1 MGKAVV
7 RGREMT
13 MDNRREARV
22 KLLYYLKVYN
32 RQTREVIGQVLDI
45 TSQGFN
51 LLCRDAMRPGEVQ
64 HCVLEMPGDDYAK
77 TSVDLDI
84 ECRWGRH
91 DPIPGFFST
100 GFRFR
105 RISLEHRG
113 WIRKLM
119 AEYARSPN
127 MDFLLA

>member
-1 MGKAVV
+1 
-7 RGREMT
+7 

-22 KLLYYLKVYN
+22 KLLYSLKVYD

-45 TSQGFN
+45 TSQGFH
-51 LLCRDAMRPGEVQ
+51 LMCRDPMQPGEVQ
-64 HCVLEMPGDDYAK
+64 ECVLELPGDDYAK
-77 TSVDLDI
+77 TSVTLDA
-84 ECRWGRH
+84 ECRWGKH
-91 DPIPGFFST
+91 HSTPGFFSF
-100 GFRFR
+100 GFRFK

-119 AEYARSPN
+119 AEYAQSPN

>member
-1 MGKAVV
+1 VKTGTLA
-7 RGREMT
+7 
-13 MDNRREARV
+13 MDNRREPRV

-32 RQTREVIGQVLDI
+32 RHTREVIGQVLDI

-51 LLCRDAMRPGEVQ
+51 LLCRDHIKVGDVQ
-64 HCVLEMPGDDYAK
+64 ACVLEIPGDDYEK
-77 TSVDLDI
+77 TAIPVDI
-84 ECRWGRH
+84 ECRWGKH
-91 DPIPGFFST
+91 DNTPGFFSS

-113 WIRKLM
+113 WVQKLI
-119 AEYARSPN
+119 ADYARSPN

>member
-1 MGKAVV
+1 
-7 RGREMT
+7 

-22 KLLYYLKVYN
+22 KLLYYLKVYD

-51 LLCRDAMRPGEVQ
+51 LLCRDHMRPGDIQE
-64 HCVLEMPGDDYAK
+64 CVLEIPGDEYAK
-77 TSVDLDI
+77 TSFSVDI
-84 ECRWGRH
+84 ECRWGKH
-91 DPIPGFFST
+91 DTTPGFFSS
-100 GFRFR
+100 GFRFK

-119 AEYARSPN
+119 ADYARSQN
-127 MDFLLA
+127 LDFLLA